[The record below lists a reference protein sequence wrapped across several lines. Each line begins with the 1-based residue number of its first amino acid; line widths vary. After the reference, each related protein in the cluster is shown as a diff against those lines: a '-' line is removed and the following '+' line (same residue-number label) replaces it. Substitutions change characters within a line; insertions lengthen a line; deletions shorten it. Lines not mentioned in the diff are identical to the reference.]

1 VGRKSGKY
9 SGREPGKEPLT
20 KGGHV
25 YKRPFSNTLFKCK
38 LGAERE
44 ERTRDDG
51 AKSPKTCRRKPL
63 GRLTRRERHAALV
76 SSHVIAGDRID
87 AEFLAD
93 MGELF
98 RIGETVI
105 HHHRSQR
112 R

>member
-1 VGRKSGKY
+1 MD
-9 SGREPGKEPLT
+9 EPYPCRRILSSLKMIRT
-20 KGGHV
+20 TIGHLS
-25 YKRPFSNTLFKCK
+25 KRPYSNTLFKCK

-44 ERTRDDG
+44 QRTRHDA
-51 AKSPKTCRRKPL
+51 AKSPKTCRRRPP

-98 RIGETVI
+98 RIGEAVI
-105 HHHRSQR
+105 HHHRSQCR
-112 R
+112 